1 MLFTNLYITLLQA
14 LPENT
19 AEQFDSALG
28 QLSKSSIELAEA
40 AADFGV
46 LKTIFGVFMVFTLI
60 MILMFVYQMFSMA
73 RKVDDIHGSCKV
85 VSGMVSDT
93 SNRTLGKPQASILI
107 RRSFNQLA
115 QSVKYTILRTRLE
128 NHLDQKDYIV
138 NKVQRLMNHEYQEL
152 NSFLMN
158 YVCEEKTLATR
169 ISTEDAKILSDFVLE
184 QVYLEEDVF
193 TISGMDQAADIILN
207 GLKLEALKGIE

>member
-19 AEQFDSALG
+19 TEQFDSAVG

-46 LKTIFGVFMVFTLI
+46 LKTIFGVFMVFILI

-73 RKVDDIHGSCKV
+73 SKVNDIHESCKV
-85 VSGMVSDT
+85 VSGIALDT

-138 NKVQRLMNHEYQEL
+138 SKVQRLMNHEYQEL

-158 YVCEEKTLATR
+158 YVCEEKTLATH
-169 ISTEDAKILSDFVLE
+169 ISAEDAKILSDFVLE
-184 QVYLEEDVF
+184 QVYLEEEVF

>member
-1 MLFTNLYITLLQA
+1 
-14 LPENT
+14 
-19 AEQFDSALG
+19 
-28 QLSKSSIELAEA
+28 
-40 AADFGV
+40 
-46 LKTIFGVFMVFTLI
+46 
-60 MILMFVYQMFSMA
+60 
-73 RKVDDIHGSCKV
+73 
-85 VSGMVSDT
+85 MVSDT

-128 NHLDQKDYIV
+128 NHLDQKDYTV

-184 QVYLEEDVF
+184 QVYLDESVF